1 MGNKIEQFRRLH
13 TTPIKRIERFL
24 NYINELNLKY
34 NYQMFTFDNQFLPM
48 MDFDKVNALMP
59 SLGGSIIKQPDN
71 HNESIYSKYT
81 IAARNAYLDWCYC
94 RELLS
99 KFQMVLTEQ
108 ERVAVIYKYLPS
120 GLSADYT
127 IEQIYSLCDNIAKYY
142 RCQKKALEKIAE
154 ALMMDA
160 YEYDGITLNDND
172 ICYAERKDRTGYWG
186 GYVKQ

>member
-1 MGNKIEQFRRLH
+1 MGNKIEQFRRLR
-13 TTPIKRIERFL
+13 TTPIKCIERYL
-24 NYINELNLKY
+24 SYINELNLKY

-48 MDFDKVNALMP
+48 MAFDKVNTLTP

-71 HNESIYSKYT
+71 HNGSSYSKYT